1 MASWYCAIDG
11 QQYGPLSTE
20 ELRDLAEQGR
30 LRPTDHVRPT
40 ESEQWTKAAKVR
52 GLFSATAKPRA
63 KTGPPPI
70 AGSKAPP
77 VARPA
82 SPTTALPTAIPLQPV
97 AADPIDQ
104 GHAAPVTA
112 PFVNIAADAP
122 ATEDHGFRRDRRP
135 SAKQQN
141 LRIVVGL
148 SVALLVLMVAALLL
162 MGRSRPASRTAAERA
177 EKDPAPAATADP
189 ETDPVTTI
197 LEDSTAPQVT
207 KDESRPLFPPIRR
220 WVTAG
225 TQKRVVGDSM
235 RLHVPAAWWAADPS
249 PDRTLVVQVEI
260 TNRSA
265 DRPLHYTGW
274 AACPGV
280 QNRRL
285 ALLAVTPDEPPVA
298 AHASRDALTDSAQ
311 PQQVTPGQTVTRN
324 LEFSL
329 SPDAE
334 VECFRLMLPYEAWGL
349 SGEVG
354 FEIPDAMVLDSPPD
368 VVAAH
373 GQQDGLTDAAD
384 DAADDAPEDDESA
397 FEEPPNVDS
406 F

>member
-1 MASWYCAIDG
+1 MTSWYCAIDG

-40 ESEQWTKAAKVR
+40 ESDQWTKAAKVR
-52 GLFSATAKPRA
+52 GLFSATGKPPA

-70 AGSKAPP
+70 AGSGVPP

-82 SPTTALPTAIPLQPV
+82 SPTTAVPTAIPLQPV
-97 AADPIDQ
+97 APDPIDRGQ
-104 GHAAPVTA
+104 AAPVAA
-112 PFVNIAADAP
+112 PFVNIASDVP
-122 ATEDHGFRRDRRP
+122 ATENHGFRRDRRP

-148 SVALLVLMVAALLL
+148 SVALLALMVVALLL
-162 MGRSRPASRTAAERA
+162 MGRSRPSSRTAAERA
-177 EKDPAPAATADP
+177 EKDPAPAATTDP

-207 KDESRPLFPPIRR
+207 RDESRPLFPPIRR
-220 WVTAG
+220 WVAAG
-225 TQKRVVGDSM
+225 TQKRVVGDYM
-235 RLHVPAAWWAADPS
+235 RLHVPAAWWAAAPG

-274 AACPGV
+274 AAGPGV

-298 AHASRDALTDSAQ
+298 AHASHDALADSAE
-311 PQQVTPGQTVTRN
+311 PQQVAPGQTVTRN
-324 LEFSL
+324 LEFPL
-329 SPDAE
+329 SPDTK
-334 VECFRLMLPYEAWGL
+334 VEYFRLVLPYEAWGL

-354 FEIPDAMVLDSPPD
+354 FEIPAAMVLDSPPD

-373 GQQDGLTDAAD
+373 GHQDGGADSAAD
-384 DAADDAPEDDESA
+384 SADDAPEDDESA
-397 FEEPPNVDS
+397 FGEPPNVDS